1 MMTSVTA
8 PEIVIGDTRHEH
20 IRIRVLG
27 RTHPGAQDSAEANW
41 LVSPISIAVG
51 GFTAE
56 IPAALRS
63 DELHRFREGLEQVQR
78 SAAGTAVLKSIEAW
92 ISLAVVHE
100 ANGTLS
106 VTGSADDQPG
116 IGNTLRFAFDGLD
129 AALLEPLVV
138 SLRACEEQFPV
149 VEGP

>member
-1 MMTSVTA
+1 VTA
-8 PEIVIGDTRHEH
+8 LEILIGDAGHEH
-20 IRIRVLG
+20 VRIRVLG
-27 RTHPGAQDSAEANW
+27 RTHPGARESAEANW
-41 LVSPISIAVG
+41 LVTPIRIVVG

-56 IPAALRS
+56 IPAALRA
-63 DELHRFREGLEQVQR
+63 DELHRFREGLEQVR
-78 SAAGTAVLKSIEAW
+78 DSAAGTAVLKSIEDW

-129 AALLEPLVV
+129 PGGLEQLVA

-149 VEGP
+149 VAGP